1 MKKFKVGGMSC
12 AACSARVEKAVG
24 TLEGVASCSVN
35 LLTASMTVEGDA
47 SEKTVIDAVK
57 AAGYSAT
64 LMSAKTASTP
74 DEAFRDT
81 ETPRLIRRLVFSAV
95 FLLALMY
102 FSMGHM
108 LGLPLPRALAENAA
122 AQGLIQ
128 LLLSGAVLVIN
139 QKFFINGARAL
150 INRAPNMDTLVALG
164 SAVSFGYSVYGLF
177 EMVFNPHRAHEYL
190 HGLYFESAAMIL
202 ALITVG
208 KMLESFAKGCTTS
221 AIKSLMDLSPKTAT
235 VIRDGR
241 EAVIAVEDVK
251 VGDVFLVRPGESIAV
266 DGVVIEGVSAV
277 DEAALTGES
286 IPSEKAVGSKVFA
299 ATANRSGFLKC
310 RAETVGEGTAIA
322 GIIKMV
328 SDASATKAPIAK
340 NADKVSGLFVPFVL
354 AIAAIT
360 AAVWLALGE
369 GIGFALSRGISVLVI
384 SCPCALGLATPV
396 AIMVGSGVGA
406 KRGILFKNATALE
419 VSGRVK
425 NVVLDKT
432 GTVTEGRPRVT
443 KIVPSGLSLAELLSL
458 AAAIENK
465 SEHPLARAVTDCAGE
480 RGVDAPEVFDF
491 EAVAGGGVRAKLD
504 GCQLVGGSLKFI
516 SSHMEIPEEMMRSY
530 TELASEGHT
539 PLIFAKDTN
548 VIGIIAVR
556 DGIKPD
562 SREAIAE
569 MRRMGLR
576 VTMLTGD
583 NELSAVAVARELG
596 VDDVI
601 AGVLPDGKE
610 AIIRELSADG
620 AVMMVGDGINDA
632 PALTRADVGVA
643 IGAGTDVAIDSAD
656 VVLKNSRLSDVV
668 GAVKLGRCV
677 LRNIKEN
684 LFWAFCYNVIG
695 IPLAAGAF
703 ISLLGW
709 ELNPMFGAAAMSISS
724 FLVVMN
730 ALRLNF
736 VRLPVMGR
744 ANEAQDLIPEAR
756 EEPMPSERSFYVEGM
771 MCHHCESRVQGALAA
786 LSGVSSVTADH
797 KSGKVTV
804 IASDDVSDSEIEAAI
819 VASGYKIK

>member
-12 AACSARVEKAVG
+12 AACSARVERAVG
-24 TLEGVASCSVN
+24 VLEGVTSCSVN

-57 AAGYSAT
+57 AAGYSAA
-64 LMSAKTASTP
+64 LMGVKTASAP
-74 DEAFRDT
+74 DEALRDT

-108 LGLPLPRALAENAA
+108 LGLPLPRALAENAV

-139 QKFFINGARAL
+139 QKFFISGARAL

-164 SAVSFGYSVYGLF
+164 SAVSFGYSVWGLF
-177 EMVFNPHRAHEYL
+177 EMAFKPHRAHEYL

-208 KMLESFAKGCTTS
+208 KMLESSAKGRTTS

-251 VGDVFLVRPGESIAV
+251 VGDIFIVRPGESIAV
-266 DGVVIEGVSAV
+266 DGEVIEGASAV

-286 IPSEKAVGSKVFA
+286 IPSEKTVGSKVFA
-299 ATANRSGFLKC
+299 ATVNRPGFLKC

-322 GIIKMV
+322 GIIRMV

-340 NADKVSGLFVPFVL
+340 IADKVSGLFVPLVL

-425 NVVLDKT
+425 HVVLDKT

-443 KIVPSGLSLAELLSL
+443 KIVPFGLSETELLSL
-458 AAAIENK
+458 AAALENK

-480 RGVDAPEVFDF
+480 RGVEAPEAFDF

-504 GCQLVGGSLKFI
+504 GCVIIGGSLKFI
-516 SSHMEIPEEMMRSY
+516 SSQVEIPEEILRSY
-530 TELASEGHT
+530 TELAGEGHT
-539 PLIFAKDTN
+539 PLIFAKDSS
-548 VIGIIAVR
+548 VLGIIAVR
-556 DGIKPD
+556 DRIKPD

-583 NELSAVAVARELG
+583 NELSAAAVAREVG
-596 VDDVI
+596 VDDVV

-610 AIIRELSADG
+610 AVIRELSADG

-632 PALTRADVGVA
+632 PALARADVGVA

-668 GAVKLGRCV
+668 GAVKLGRSV

-724 FLVVMN
+724 FFVVMN

-744 ANEAQDLIPEAR
+744 GNEAQDLISEAR
-756 EEPMPSERSFYVEGM
+756 EEPMPSERTFRVEGM

-786 LSGVSSVTADH
+786 LSGVSSATADH

-819 VASGYKIK
+819 KATGYKIK